1 LQPSLRT
8 AFLFADHLPPI
19 ANKKVFNTTVD
30 KTVEKHGS
38 IFVSDS
44 AKDGSALCT
53 DASAGTFVLQP
64 LVRGNSRS
72 MIYVADK
79 L

>member
-1 LQPSLRT
+1 LP
-8 AFLFADHLPPI
+8 AF

-44 AKDGSALCT
+44 ARDGSALCT

-64 LVRGNSRS
+64 VIGGISWS
-72 MIYVADK
+72 KIYVTEK

>member
-1 LQPSLRT
+1 LRT
-8 AFLFADHLPPI
+8 AFLFAGVSQ
-19 ANKKVFNTTVD
+19 NKKVFNTTVD

-44 AKDGSALCT
+44 AGDVSALCT

-64 LVRGNSRS
+64 LIG
-72 MIYVADK
+72 AD
-79 L
+79 